1 MAYMPL
7 KIPRS
12 TIPIGGFGE
21 RDNTGFTRAEMLDKA
36 FDRSIFACR
45 ITALEYDKHPVVVL
59 DDVALNLNQ
68 FDLELAER
76 RFVTGMALAL

>member
-21 RDNTGFTRAEMLDKA
+21 RDNTGFTRAKLLDKA
-36 FDRSIFACR
+36 FDRSIFTCR
-45 ITALEYDKHPVVVL
+45 ITALEYDTAKCLHSSVL
-59 DDVALNLNQ
+59 S
-68 FDLELAER
+68 R
-76 RFVTGMALAL
+76 P